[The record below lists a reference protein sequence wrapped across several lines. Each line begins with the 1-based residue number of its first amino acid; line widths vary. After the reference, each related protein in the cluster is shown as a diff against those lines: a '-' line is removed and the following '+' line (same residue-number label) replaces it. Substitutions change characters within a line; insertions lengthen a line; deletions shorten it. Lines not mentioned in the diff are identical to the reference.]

1 MTGSAYT
8 VAKPPHVEV
17 LWRAIPIALLIL
29 ALSACGSIDYDF
41 HKENLFASASK
52 KKNIGVVRFH
62 FADGDEPYEVR
73 VRRVKGGYAMQAPL
87 HEETNGSFVNFTASR
102 TKSLDYFFGI
112 EGRYNY

>member
-1 MTGSAYT
+1 MAGSLQA
-8 VAKPPHVEV
+8 VSKQPQNAA

-62 FADGDEPYEVR
+62 FADGGESHEVR